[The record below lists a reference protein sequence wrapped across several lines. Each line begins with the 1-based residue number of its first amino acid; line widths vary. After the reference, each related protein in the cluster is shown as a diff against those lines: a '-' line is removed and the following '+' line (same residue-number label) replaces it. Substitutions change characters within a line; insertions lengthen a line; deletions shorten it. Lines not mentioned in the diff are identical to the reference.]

1 MKYSGTRGCLVRNAS
16 VAVLDIRSD
25 EICAVIAEKGVNNTY
40 IIKNKY
46 CQPYEG
52 YAEGKMLDNDDFVAA
67 LKCAT
72 ENLYLS
78 AGGKI
83 KCVYVGVP
91 AEFIELIQTD
101 KVITYRSSQR
111 IGARHVEEIKNFS
124 RPQAPKDY
132 SLCAGDA
139 LFYYLS
145 DKRKVLNPIGAVS
158 DSLRARMC
166 FYACKTGFIKSVK
179 RAVKSLST
187 IDEFHWI
194 PQNRAEAF
202 YLVPEEKK
210 SGYSVL
216 LDFGYISSTF
226 SVVYGNGI
234 AFSESFSIG
243 VGHMAALL
251 MEALGVPYEAACELL
266 KKVNLNSKGRRATVV
281 EVMHEGARYAF
292 PSSSLKAIIQEGLD
306 EVCATIETCRQSFI
320 GKDLSGVPIMITGEG
335 VGVIRGMTEHISSRL
350 VTPVETVAPLLPYYD
365 KPVYSSL
372 FSLLSAALNR

>member
-1 MKYSGTRGCLVRNAS
+1 MRNAS

-25 EICAVIAEKGVNNTY
+25 EICAVIAEKGVNNTF

-52 YAEGKMLDNDDFVAA
+52 YAEGKMLDTEDFISA
-67 LKCAT
+67 LKCAA

-78 AGGKI
+78 AGGKV

-91 AEFIELIQTD
+91 CEFVELIQTD

-111 IGARHVEEIKNFS
+111 IGARHIEEIKKFS
-124 RPQAPKDY
+124 RPQPDKKY
-132 SLCAGDA
+132 SLCACDA

-166 FYACKTGFIKSVK
+166 FYACKTSFVKAVK
-179 RAVKSLST
+179 RALSSLQT
-187 IDEFHWI
+187 VTEFHWI

-210 SGYSVL
+210 GGYSVL

-226 SVVYGNGI
+226 SVIYGNGI

-251 MEALGVPYEAACELL
+251 MEALEVPYEVASELL
-266 KKVNLNSKGRRATVV
+266 KKVNLNSKGRRAGV
-281 EVMHEGARYAF
+281 EEVHLEGARYAF
-292 PSSSLKAIIQEGLD
+292 PSTQLKSVIQEGMD
-306 EVCATIETCRQSFI
+306 EVCETIETCRQSFM

-335 VGVIRGMTEHISSRL
+335 VGVIRGMTEHLSSRL
-350 VTPVETVAPLLPYYD
+350 VTPVEIVAPSLPYYD

-372 FSLLSAALNR
+372 FSLLSAVLG